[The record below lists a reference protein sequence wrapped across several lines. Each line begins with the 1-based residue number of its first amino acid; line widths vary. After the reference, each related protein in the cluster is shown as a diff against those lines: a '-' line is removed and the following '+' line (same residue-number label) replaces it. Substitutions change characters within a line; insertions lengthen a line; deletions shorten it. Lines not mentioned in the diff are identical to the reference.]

1 MFNTWMERMK
11 KIILTF
17 GILVLVIIGIGIIFI
32 SGCAQQIEEKEDTEK
47 FGVISSSETWSG
59 VVRVTGDILV
69 ENDVTLTILPGTKIL
84 ISANSDKSNM
94 FGKGPCEEGDIKDFD
109 MLKGI
114 NEKWENMCG
123 VHKGEPFRDEGN
135 HITIQIGG
143 ELHAVGTSDEPIII
157 KSDAETPG
165 RYDWNHFIIN
175 NGILSYTQ
183 VSNYRTLEIGSN
195 VKINHNTL
203 SNIGELGLG
212 IYSNNTIE
220 YNKIFDSGHELIGT
234 GQASPIIR
242 YNILGPN
249 PAHAGIIIEGGNPII
264 EHNHFIETGGMI
276 VIPEGI
282 ESPTTIKIMYNTF
295 DKEGALMLGCVLG
308 KIEKNN
314 IYCTII
320 LTGSNCPVESLDLS
334 NNYWGTTDK
343 ELLYKRLV
351 EPEDLDLKIGRKI
364 TYEPYLTKAVEI
376 GLSVSPTTTP

>member
-1 MFNTWMERMK
+1 MK
-11 KIILTF
+11 KIIITF
-17 GILVLVIIGIGIIFI
+17 GISAFVIIGIIFI
-32 SGCAQQIEEKEDTEK
+32 CVCAQQIEEKEDTEK
-47 FGVISSSETWSG
+47 FGVISSNETWSG
-59 VVRVTGDILV
+59 VVQVTGDILV
-69 ENDVTLTILPGTKIL
+69 EHDVTLTILPGTKVL

-114 NEKWENMCG
+114 NEEWENKCG

-157 KSDAETPG
+157 KSDAKTPG
-165 RYDWNHFIIN
+165 RYDWNHFIIH

-183 VSNYRTLEIGSN
+183 VSNYRAMEIGSN
-195 VKINHNTL
+195 VVIDHNTL

-212 IYSNNTIE
+212 MCSNNTIE

-234 GQASPIIR
+234 GGASPIIR

-249 PAHAGIIIEGGNPII
+249 PAHAGIVMEGGNPII

-276 VIPEGI
+276 TILEGTANPI
-282 ESPTTIKIMYNTF
+282 IMYNTF

-314 IYCTII
+314 IYCTIS

-351 EPEDLDLKIGRKI
+351 EPDDPDLKIGRKI
-364 TYEPYLTKAVEI
+364 IYEPYLTEAVEI
-376 GLSVSPTTTP
+376 GLPGP